1 MKTAIE
7 RTLEKVVRIPFSGC
21 WIFMGAL
28 NETGYGI
35 VGTGGR
41 GQPNDRSHRITYRHF
56 CGPIPDGMFVCHA
69 CDVPSCCNPDHLF
82 LGTPKDNSRDM
93 VNKGLPEAWKTGPI
107 LAEAS
112 YPAVIVARAVTD
124 GQALDLVLH
133 AGAEPGP
140 QRLGFARL
148 GQRAAVVRWS
158 HRRDGG
164 RACASRE
171 TRIRLPPYARRFI
184 GGFPLIYCTHQTKL
198 I

>member
-93 VNKGLPEAWKTGPI
+93 VNKGRNSPPPRNPHVVGSVHPGSKLTEAQVM
-107 LAEAS
+107 
-112 YPAVIVARAVTD
+112 VIRGLYERGETQQSIANMYGVARQTISK
-124 GQALDLVLH
+124 
-133 AGAEPGP
+133 
-140 QRLGFARL
+140 
-148 GQRAAVVRWS
+148 VVNRK
-158 HRRDGG
+158 
-164 RACASRE
+164 
-171 TRIRLPPYARRFI
+171 RFK
-184 GGFPLIYCTHQTKL
+184 HV
-198 I
+198 